1 MWFGGRDWAYRQHE
15 SVVIDEAGGKVG
27 GLRVEDTPEGLA
39 KLVAFLRD
47 LAPLE
52 QIACIIETKPGLLIT
67 ALLEAGLPSIR
78 PTRKPSIGNVPP
90 RGPRPIRVMPPS
102 WPSMAAPGGDARG
115 AWTPPPPAGRNIKPL

>member
-1 MWFGGRDWAYRQHE
+1 MWFAGIDWADRHHD
-15 SVVIDEAGGKVG
+15 SVVIDEAGCKVG
-27 GLRVEDTPEGLA
+27 ALRVEHTPEGLA

-78 PTRKPSIGNVPP
+78 STRKPSIGNVPP
-90 RGPRPIRVMPPS
+90 REPRPIRLMPTC
-102 WPSMAAPGGDARG
+102 WPSMAARSGQTCGD
-115 AWTPPPPAGRNIKPL
+115 WTPTVPRWPNLKP